1 MKNSKKVLIGVVIFF
16 IIIAI
21 VVIGRTMVGN
31 HFKKN
36 SAKDHLLELSSN

>member
-21 VVIGRTMVGN
+21 VVIGRTMVGT

-36 SAKDHLLELSSN
+36 LAKDHLLELSSN